1 MELVAIVTGLAL
13 LQAFMFA
20 FQVGQA
26 RVKYDC
32 PAPATSGP
40 PEFERAF
47 RVHMNTIEQLVLMIP
62 SLWIFANFVRPDIAA
77 GLGVVWIIARQ
88 IYRGAYI
95 GDPSRRSMGFGLGA
109 LVLMVLLIG
118 GMIGAVMRL
127 I

>member
-32 PAPATSGP
+32 PAPAMSGP

-47 RVHMNTIEQLVLMIP
+47 RVHMNTIEQLVLVIP
-62 SLWIFANFVRPDIAA
+62 ALWIFATYVRPDVAA
-77 GLGVVWIIARQ
+77 GLGLVYVIARQ

-95 GDPSRRSMGFGLGA
+95 SDPNKRSMGFGLGA
-109 LVLMVLLIG
+109 LVMMVLVIG
-118 GMIGAVMRL
+118 GMIGAAMRL

>member
-1 MELVAIVTGLAL
+1 M
-13 LQAFMFA
+13 
-20 FQVGQA
+20 
-26 RVKYDC
+26 
-32 PAPATSGP
+32 SGP

>member
-20 FQVGQA
+20 YQVGQA
-26 RVKYDC
+26 RVKCDC

-62 SLWIFANFVRPDIAA
+62 SLWIFANYVRPDVAA
-77 GLGVVWIIARQ
+77 GLGLVWIIARQ

-95 GDPSRRSMGFGLGA
+95 GDPSKRSMGFGLGA

-118 GMIGAVMRL
+118 GMIGAAMRL

>member
-1 MELVAIVTGLAL
+1 VELVAIVTGLAL
-13 LQAFMFA
+13 LQAFIFA

-26 RVKYDC
+26 RVKHDC

-40 PEFERAF
+40 AEFERAY
-47 RVHMNTIEQLVLMIP
+47 RVHMNTIEQLVLVIP
-62 SLWIFANFVRPDIAA
+62 SLWIFATYVRPDVAA
-77 GLGVVWIIARQ
+77 GLGLVFVVARQ

-95 GDPSRRSMGFGLGA
+95 GDPSKRSMGFGLGA

-118 GMIGAVMRL
+118 GMIGAAMKL

>member
-26 RVKYDC
+26 RVKHDC

-47 RVHMNTIEQLVLMIP
+47 RVHMNSIEQLVLVIP
-62 SLWIFANFVRPDIAA
+62 SLWIFATYVRPDIAA
-77 GLGVVWIIARQ
+77 GLGLVYVIARQ
-88 IYRGAYI
+88 IYRGAYLA
-95 GDPSRRSMGFGLGA
+95 DPSKRSMGFGLGA

-118 GMIGAVMRL
+118 GMIGAAMRL
-127 I
+127 F

>member
-1 MELVAIVTGLAL
+1 VELVAIVTGLAL

-32 PAPATSGP
+32 PAPAMSGP

-47 RVHMNTIEQLVLMIP
+47 RVHMNTIEQLVLVIP
-62 SLWIFANFVRPDIAA
+62 ALWIFATYVRPDVAA
-77 GLGVVWIIARQ
+77 GLGLVYVIARQ

-95 GDPSRRSMGFGLGA
+95 SDPNKRSMGFGLGA
-109 LVLMVLLIG
+109 LVMMVLVIG